1 MKRFFASCA
10 LVLTSVSLMCCLADA
25 RSVSSIKTFKIKGD
39 LVSRTFEL
47 CGTQLVDKGITD
59 LSTGVSYM
67 SARKYH
73 VEDVTLEHIAV
84 PGDTLRPGYDKWVL
98 SMRDGGLLVRKEYRL
113 YPGVKAMACDNY
125 FSLTEECAAALE
137 NEGGSDGAAKILPGN
152 WVMERVELPSR
163 HYLLRSVEFWDAT
176 DNHDNLVRE
185 VEAFPFYKNNL
196 RGNLLFA
203 APVPQ
208 ACDEKSGTGVSGGGV
223 ALCGGIWML
232 KEAPTSRSQLA
243 YPGRDF
249 STDAAAVH
257 MVGVG
262 VTRSD
267 LKAGEWT
274 KGYSSVVG
282 LYDGTELSALTGL
295 RQYQKMLRKHISAR
309 DDMVMMNTWGDRS
322 QDAKVTE
329 QFCIQEIRKAQRLG
343 ISHFQIDDG
352 WQSGKSPNSATKGGS
367 FKNIWDNPD
376 YWTPDP
382 VKYPNGL
389 GPVVEV
395 ARECGV
401 TLGLWYNPSIKNNFA
416 NWKDDADAIIGLW
429 RKYGIN
435 VFKIDGVELPC
446 KEAERNFRRILDTV
460 LEATDG
466 DVVFNLDVTAGRRGG
481 YFMFNEYG
489 NLFLENRYTDWGNYY
504 PYRSLRNMWM
514 LSRYVPAENIQLE
527 FLNKW
532 RNEDKYDPAVDSL
545 APARYDFEYLFA
557 LTMAGEPLAWM
568 EASNLPEEGFDIA
581 PLVKKYRTVAPDFH
595 RGIILPVGDEPN
607 GYSWTGFQSMLSDK
621 EGYLLVFRELN
632 PEGEACV
639 KTWLPAGA
647 KVKLEYV
654 LGSSVTSGKGSAS
667 VSGGSGKGSFT
678 GKSLFDG
685 KPIVVDGEGRVRLAL
700 PSTNTFVLLRY
711 TL

>member
-10 LVLTSVSLMCCLADA
+10 LVLISVSLMCGLADA
-25 RSVSSIKTFKIKGD
+25 RSVSDIKTFKIEGD

-73 VEDVTLEHIAV
+73 AEDVGLEHIAV

-152 WVMERVELPSR
+152 WVMERVELPSM

-203 APVPQ
+203 APVSR

-249 STDAAAVH
+249 SSDASALH
-257 MVGVG
+257 MLGVG
-262 VTRSD
+262 VESAD
-267 LKAGEWT
+267 IKAGEWT

-282 LYDGTELSALTGL
+282 LYDGSEYDAVMSL
-295 RQYQKMLRKHISAR
+295 RAYQKKLRRHISER
-309 DDMVMMNTWGDRS
+309 DEMVMMNTWGDRS
-322 QDAKVTE
+322 QDAKVDE
-329 QFCIQEIRKAQRLG
+329 KFCIEEVRKAHRLG

-389 GPVVEV
+389 TPVVEE
-395 ARECGV
+395 ADKLGM
-401 TLGLWYNPSIKNNFA
+401 TLGLWYNPSIKNNFS
-416 NWKDDADAIIGLW
+416 NWQDDANAIIGLW
-429 RKYGIN
+429 RRYGIK
-435 VFKIDGVELPC
+435 VYKIDGVELPT
-446 KEAERNFRRILDTV
+446 KEAEVNFRKILDTV
-460 LEATDG
+460 LEATGG

-489 NLFLENRYTDWGNYY
+489 NLFLENRYSDWGNYY
-504 PYRSLRNMWM
+504 PYRTLRNLWM

-527 FLNKW
+527 FLNNW
-532 RNEDKYDPAVDSL
+532 RNHDKYASGDPL
-545 APARYDFEYLFA
+545 APATYSFEYLFA
-557 LTMAGEPLAWM
+557 LTMAGQPLAWM

-581 PLVKKYRTVAPDFH
+581 PIVDSYRKVAPDFH
-595 RGIILPVGDEPN
+595 SGVILPIGEEPD
-607 GYSWTGFQSMLSDK
+607 GYCWTGFQSVKSAT
-621 EGYLLVFRELN
+621 EGYILVYRELS
-632 PEGEACV
+632 PLSKGIV
-639 KTWLPAGA
+639 KTYLPAGA
-647 KVKLEYV
+647 KVSLEHV
-654 LGSSVTSGKGSAS
+654 MGSSSTKGMARSATVKVANDGTIPVTLSEQNS
-667 VSGGSGKGSFT
+667 
-678 GKSLFDG
+678 
-685 KPIVVDGEGRVRLAL
+685 
-700 PSTNTFVLLRY
+700 FVLFRY
-711 TL
+711 KVK

>member
-1 MKRFFASCA
+1 MSA
-10 LVLTSVSLMCCLADA
+10 SLMCGLADA
-25 RSVSSIKTFKIKGD
+25 RSVLITDTLKIEGD
-39 LVSRTFEL
+39 MISRTFEL
-47 CGTQLVDKGITD
+47 SGTQLVDKGITD
-59 LSTGVSYM
+59 LSTGVTYHSG
-67 SARKYH
+67 RKYH
-73 VEDVTLEHIAV
+73 AEDVTLEHIAV

-113 YPGVKAMACDNY
+113 YPGVRAMACDNY

-152 WVMERVELPSR
+152 WVMERVELPSM

-203 APVPQ
+203 APVSR

-223 ALCGGIWML
+223 ASCSGIWML

-295 RQYQKMLRKHISAR
+295 RQYQKMLRRHIPAR

-382 VKYPNGL
+382 AKYPNGL
-389 GPVVEV
+389 GPVVEA

-401 TLGLWYNPSIKNNFA
+401 ILGLWYNPSIKNNFA

-504 PYRSLRNMWM
+504 PYRSLRNLWM

-532 RNEDKYDPAVDSL
+532 RNEDKYGPGADPL

-607 GYSWTGFQSMLSDK
+607 GYSWTGFQSMISDK
-621 EGYLLVFRELN
+621 EGYLLVFRELA

-647 KVKLEYV
+647 KVKLECV
-654 LGSSVTSGKGSAS
+654 LGSSAAAG
-667 VSGGSGKGSFT
+667 
-678 GKSLFDG
+678 G
-685 KPIVVDGEGRVRLAL
+685 KPVVVDGEGRVKLAL
-700 PSTNTFVLLRY
+700 PATNTFVLLRY